1 MFASP
6 EQANKTVKQIG
17 EVMKKKFK
25 GKPVGEALGR
35 FLGNVQIGPPDQGD
49 DGAAEPQTNRKRS
62 KKEDQSPAP
71 NADSGAQG
79 DNAEPDDPDIDRI
92 LR

>member
-1 MFASP
+1 MPIPSKAG
-6 EQANKTVKQIG
+6 KTVRQIG
-17 EVMKKKFK
+17 EALQKKFK

-35 FLGNVQIGPPDQGD
+35 FLGNVQIGPEGEGE

-62 KKEDQSPAP
+62 KKQAP
-71 NADSGAQG
+71 PPTPEANDSEQG
-79 DNAEPDDPDIDRI
+79 DNAESGDPELDSI